1 MPPLLFDAMPPRD
14 RNAVVCPFYD
24 LSWFDTVGCQ
34 RFVLYNR
41 RFWAAAP

>member
-14 RNAVVCPFYD
+14 RNAVVCPFYA